1 MNTEKIWNFASTGT
15 KVHAFINGK
24 NAACRSSIARPAGDD
39 MDFIEVKRGD
49 FRFSICANCEKK
61 FNAANARV
69 EASMMPSTGEGD
81 HPEPATEQVAF
92 MPPVRIGYTMAEMRS
107 EIKAAREEAPAVHHY
122 NATGGQRFIEGRGW
136 VNHCRECGRPEGQG
150 NHFHNPAETTA
161 QRNERLTREH
171 QDRLKSDPSYRQAL
185 ADEFTGKTPA
195 AKTRGDGVERE
206 YTIRDEP
213 QQKEEQTMKTTRSH
227 LSPATI
233 TVRLDVADGPVH
245 NQAFSTRGRMF
256 QVERVSIEYKQD
268 PATDVWLVQSEY
280 DITVSGATLK
290 RDGTPSKNDHSR
302 NPGCHFNGLGF
313 APTPEWAWL
322 NDVIER
328 YAPIGGIAVPE

>member
-1 MNTEKIWNFASTGT
+1 MNTEKVWNFAGTGT

-24 NAACRSSIARPAGDD
+24 SAACRSNIQRPAGEN
-39 MDFIEVKRGD
+39 MSLEHAKRG
-49 FRFSICANCEKK
+49 FQFSICATCEKK
-61 FNAANARV
+61 FNAANARMQ
-69 EASMMPSTGEGD
+69 ASMMPSTGEGD
-81 HPEPATEQVAF
+81 YL
-92 MPPVRIGYTMAEMRS
+92 PP
-107 EIKAAREEAPAVHHY
+107 AREEAPAVHHY

-206 YTIRDEP
+206 YTTRDEP
-213 QQKEEQTMKTTRSH
+213 KQKEEQTMKTTRSH

-268 PATDVWLVQSEY
+268 PATGVWLVQSEY
-280 DITVSGATLK
+280 DITVSGTTLK

-302 NPGCHFNGLGF
+302 NPGCHFNGRVGF

-322 NDVIER
+322 DDVIER
-328 YAPIGGIAVPE
+328 YAPIGGITVPE